1 MLFPLIKRNKTA
13 ENYLEREQPHIKLGI
28 FKLRLPFIHYRLTL
42 VEFIQGLVL
51 VAIPLG
57 GAAQMMNALDL
68 PWVLAVPM
76 CAWFAIL
83 VCLHPTLGDPTFP
96 GYITPGIPLITAYVL
111 GFPSGPERIQALMAV
126 QLILAFLF
134 FIMSITGW
142 AKTVM
147 AKVPQALKGG
157 ILLGAGISSF
167 AGIMGEG
174 GRLQGREVSALVGVA
189 VVFLILFSQHY
200 AKLKPKYKV
209 FQFLGNYGLLVGLF
223 IALFLGIAIG
233 ELKIPTPEF
242 GFTNLGL
249 IVDVAKSYSIFALGV
264 PSLSLFIKGIPM
276 AIALYIIAFG
286 DFVLA
291 ETITGDT
298 DSARPDEYIE
308 FNPIRSNMICAIRNL
323 ILGLLCPYITL
334 AGPIWS
340 GGVVV
345 TAERYKQGP
354 QAMDSFYDG
363 IASYTIGMGIATC
376 LTIFTSMLQPVMQHA
391 MILCLTV
398 QGYSCGYIS
407 IQSLKSKEQ
416 LSIAV
421 IMATVMTIL
430 GTAQGMIVGV
440 ILVILIGDSYKEP
453 KEDIA
458 AKANAAAGKQASAI
472 DK

>member
-1 MLFPLIKRNKTA
+1 MFPLKKRNTTA
-13 ENYLEREQPHIKLGI
+13 ENYLDREQPHIKLGI
-28 FKLRLPFIHYRLTL
+28 FKLRIPFVHYKLTL

-57 GAAQMMNALDL
+57 GAAQMMNVLEL
-68 PWVLAVPM
+68 PWELAVPM
-76 CAWFAIL
+76 CAFFAIL

-111 GFPSGPERIQALMAV
+111 NFPSGPERIQALMAV
-126 QLILAFLF
+126 QLLLAFLF

-147 AKVPQALKGG
+147 AKVPIALKGG

-174 GRLQGREVSALVGVA
+174 GRLEGREISALVGVL

-200 AKLKPKYKV
+200 AKWKPKHKIL
-209 FQFLGNYGLLVGLF
+209 QFFGNYGLLVGLF
-223 IALFLGIAIG
+223 VALGLGIAIG
-233 ELKIPTPEF
+233 ELAIPSPEF
-242 GFTNLGL
+242 GFTDFTR
-249 IVDVAKSYSIFALGV
+249 IADVAKSYSIFALGV
-264 PSLSLFIKGIPM
+264 PSISLFVQGIPM
-276 AIALYIIAFG
+276 AIALYVIAFG

-291 ETITGDT
+291 ETITSDT

-308 FNPIRSNMICAIRNL
+308 FNPVRSNMICAIRNL

-363 IASYTIGMGIATC
+363 ISSYTIGMAVATC
-376 LTIFTSMLQPVMQHA
+376 LAIFTSMLQPVMQHA

-398 QGYSCGYIS
+398 QGFSCAYIS

-416 LSIAV
+416 ISIAV

-430 GTAQGMIVGV
+430 GTAQGLVVGV
-440 ILVILIGDSYKEP
+440 VLYFLIGDSYKEP
-453 KEDIA
+453 ELSLDTTGIPPSPD
-458 AKANAAAGKQASAI
+458 AAASN
-472 DK
+472 